1 MDFSKLPNLK
11 KLPNQDEILK
21 NASSTLFTKPKQQT
35 ISEIFKELDELEA
48 WLLSK
53 NK

>member
-21 NASSTLFTKPKQQT
+21 NASNTLFTKPKQQSV
-35 ISEIFKELDELEA
+35 SEILKELDELEA
-48 WLLSK
+48 WLVNK